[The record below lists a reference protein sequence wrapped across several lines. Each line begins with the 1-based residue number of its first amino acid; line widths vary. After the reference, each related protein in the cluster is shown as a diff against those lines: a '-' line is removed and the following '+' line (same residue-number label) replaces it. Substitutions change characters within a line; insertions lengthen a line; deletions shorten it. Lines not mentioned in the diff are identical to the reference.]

1 LKKED
6 LEINMDKP
14 VSDCTSEKIDDLD
27 KLLLKHNIDITRQ
40 TIHIS
45 KDRLLDFIDDLR
57 RNQNR
62 EN

>member
-1 LKKED
+1 
-6 LEINMDKP
+6 MDKP
-14 VSDCTSEKIDDLD
+14 VSDCTSKKIDDLD

>member
-1 LKKED
+1 MKKED